1 MDHQIEETL
10 HAALAG
16 FAAGKYI
23 DLEHAYQTDFTL
35 DKAHAQMFNELKEI
49 FKLDMPFL
57 TKVEALDRYIDDKSQ
72 IEPINELL
80 FDLLLINFFTID
92 ALKLEEDYLESK
104 EWEDIEDQTI
114 DRGTEVLNVL
124 LYIKE
129 CKEEQIAPD
138 LSDYLKEF
146 LLVEEDEFQDEYHI
160 YEDIIA
166 NQNLID
172 SSMGELAK
180 IADKI
185 AQDSEMKDLFYPI
198 MAFFSDMEMQE
209 ETLVSYLK
217 LSQNK
222 PFDGAVLFTIL
233 AYQNGI
239 SHLPLLY

>member
-10 HAALAG
+10 HGALAG
-16 FAAGKYI
+16 FAAGRYI
-23 DLEHAYQTDFTL
+23 DIEHTYQTDFTL
-35 DKAHAQMFNELKEI
+35 DKAYSQMFDELKEI

-72 IEPINELL
+72 IAPINELL
-80 FDLLLINFFTID
+80 FDLLLINFFTVD
-92 ALKLEEDYLESK
+92 ALKLEEDYLESD
-104 EWEDIEDQTI
+104 EWEEIENQTI

-146 LLVEEDEFQDEYHI
+146 LLVEEDEFQDEYMI

-166 NQNLID
+166 NQSVVD
-172 SSMGELAK
+172 SSMVELAK

-185 AQDSEMKDLFYPI
+185 KPDSEMKDLFYPI
-198 MAFFSDMEMQE
+198 MSFFSDMEME
-209 ETLVSYLK
+209 SETMVSFLK

-239 SHLPLLY
+239 RQLPLLY